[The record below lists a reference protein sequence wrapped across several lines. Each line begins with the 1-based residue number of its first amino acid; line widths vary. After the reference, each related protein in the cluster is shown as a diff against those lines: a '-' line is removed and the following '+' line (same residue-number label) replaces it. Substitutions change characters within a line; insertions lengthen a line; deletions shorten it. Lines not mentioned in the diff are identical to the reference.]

1 MVIIPELVLLE
12 KKLFDKK
19 KTIIFFKLDLISL
32 IYNSDDAKKGH
43 PNIIKSC
50 LIKEM

>member
-1 MVIIPELVLLE
+1 M
-12 KKLFDKK
+12 LFDSFLNSHKEK
-19 KTIIFFKLDLISL
+19 NYHFFKLDLISL

>member
-1 MVIIPELVLLE
+1 MQKNI
-12 KKLFDKK
+12 KNYDK
-19 KTIIFFKLDLISL
+19 TMISL